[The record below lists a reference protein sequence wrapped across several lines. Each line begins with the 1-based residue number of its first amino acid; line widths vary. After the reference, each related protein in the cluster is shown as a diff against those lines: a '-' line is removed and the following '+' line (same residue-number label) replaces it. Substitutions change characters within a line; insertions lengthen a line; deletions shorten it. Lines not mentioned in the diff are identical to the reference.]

1 MHKVLHS
8 KVHTCSPVLAKMDQT
23 SWFPRLVES
32 CVLSDPFMKQLLCC
46 PSKILSL
53 PQDMDV
59 MEYALMPSPLCHAG
73 ILVFTYLG
81 SAAADLPSIIRGE
94 VGPSRGWQIAIIVVS
109 VLATVAA
116 LLLLT
121 WYAKKEIERKLAE
134 QQQGSDQENLSEGLL
149 RSDDLETGRHVV
161 DKKGYSYVRTRVEE

>member
-1 MHKVLHS
+1 MPHPLHRN
-8 KVHTCSPVLAKMDQT
+8 SPT
-23 SWFPRLVES
+23 ET
-32 CVLSDPFMKQLLCC
+32 
-46 PSKILSL
+46 LSL
-53 PQDMDV
+53 HQDMNAFENV
-59 MEYALMPSPLCHAG
+59 MTPSPTCLAG
-73 ILVFTYLG
+73 ILGFTYLG

-134 QQQGSDQENLSEGLL
+134 QQQGSDEENLSEGLL
-149 RSDDLETGRHVV
+149 PREDLERGPHVV
-161 DKKGYSYVRTRVEE
+161 DKKGYSYVKTRVEE